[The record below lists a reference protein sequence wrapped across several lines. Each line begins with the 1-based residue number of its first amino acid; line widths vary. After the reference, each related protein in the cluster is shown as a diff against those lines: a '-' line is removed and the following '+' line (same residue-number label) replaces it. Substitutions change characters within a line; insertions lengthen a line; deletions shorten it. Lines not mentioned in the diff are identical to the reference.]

1 MRLHHLVPSLLLL
14 LGGAACASEPSPE
27 ALERTL
33 REHPEVLVNAI
44 KAHPTEF
51 IQAVNAAF
59 QASQSA
65 QQQAAADRLEADF
78 RNPRRPDLAGRVT
91 LGDPSAPVTIV
102 EYTDFECPY
111 CRQSVAV
118 LHQLL
123 NRYQG
128 KVRLVVKQTPLDMH
142 PNAMPAALMFEAL
155 ALQDGAKAFAFYEL
169 MYAEQERLK
178 KEGQRFV
185 EEAARR
191 VGADVPRAL
200 RDQQGDQVRARV
212 VADIAEGQGFGFTGT
227 PAFVVNGVA
236 LEGADAESDPVYDQ
250 AVAVVL
256 KTRRPSISLVQRHL
270 RIGYN
275 RAARLIE
282 QMERAGLVSPM
293 QANGNRE
300 VLAPAPKDG

>member
-1 MRLHHLVPSLLLL
+1 MRRHHLVPSLVLLAL
-14 LGGAACASEPSPE
+14 AACAGEPSPE

-33 REHPEVLVNAI
+33 SKHPEVLVNAI

-59 QASQSA
+59 QASQAA
-65 QQQAAADRLEADF
+65 QQRAAADRLEADF
-78 RNPRRPDLAGRVT
+78 QNPRRPDLAGRVS
-91 LGDPSAPVTIV
+91 LGDPAAPVTIV

-118 LHQLL
+118 IHQLL

-128 KVRLVVKQTPLDMH
+128 KVRLVVKQTPLEMH

-169 MYAEQERLK
+169 MYAEQDRLK

-200 RDQQGDQVRARV
+200 RDQQGEQVRALV
-212 VADIAEGQGFGFTGT
+212 AADIAEGPGFGFTGT
-227 PAFVVNGVA
+227 PAVVINGVA
-236 LEGADAESDPVYDQ
+236 LEGAHPVENFVPVID
-250 AVAVVL
+250 
-256 KTRRPSISLVQRHL
+256 RHL
-270 RIGYN
+270 
-275 RAARLIE
+275 AA
-282 QMERAGLVSPM
+282 AG
-293 QANGNRE
+293 R
-300 VLAPAPKDG
+300 

>member
-1 MRLHHLVPSLLLL
+1 MRRHHLVPSLVLLAL
-14 LGGAACASEPSPE
+14 AACAGEPSPE

-33 REHPEVLVNAI
+33 SKHPEVLVNAI

-59 QASQSA
+59 QASQAA
-65 QQQAAADRLEADF
+65 QQRAAADRLEADF
-78 RNPRRPDLAGRVT
+78 QNPRRPDLAGRVS
-91 LGDPSAPVTIV
+91 LGDPAAPVTIV

-118 LHQLL
+118 IHQLL

-128 KVRLVVKQTPLDMH
+128 KVRLVVKQTPLEMH

-169 MYAEQERLK
+169 MYAEQDRLK

-200 RDQQGDQVRARV
+200 RDQQGEQVRALV
-212 VADIAEGQGFGFTGT
+212 AADIAEGQGFGFTGT
-227 PAFVVNGVA
+227 PAFVINGVA
-236 LEGADAESDPVYDQ
+236 LEGAHPVENFVPVID
-250 AVAVVL
+250 
-256 KTRRPSISLVQRHL
+256 RHL
-270 RIGYN
+270 
-275 RAARLIE
+275 AA
-282 QMERAGLVSPM
+282 AG
-293 QANGNRE
+293 R
-300 VLAPAPKDG
+300 